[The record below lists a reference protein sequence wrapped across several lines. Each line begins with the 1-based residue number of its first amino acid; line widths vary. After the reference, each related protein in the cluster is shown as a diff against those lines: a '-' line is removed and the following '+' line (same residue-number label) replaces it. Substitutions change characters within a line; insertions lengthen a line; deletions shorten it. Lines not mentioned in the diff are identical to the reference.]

1 MLQIKGDAVDPL
13 YPWLPHLWIQPAVD
27 TDGQLDYS
35 TLQKGFEHPQVLVF
49 ARSPGTSPPQLLRDD
64 WTLFFLPSLSI
75 FPF

>member
-35 TLQKGFEHPQVLVF
+35 TLQKGFEHPQILVF
-49 ARSPGTSPPQLLRDD
+49 KEGPGINSLWILRDD
-64 WTLFFLPSLSI
+64 IKELRQTVQLKKK
-75 FPF
+75 